1 MAPYIVN
8 CHRSI
13 KNGAA
18 VERSILTKVTADSY
32 GHGKTKEEMSKLVSM
47 FLRLIPECMET
58 KNYDRIEYIKKKK
71 DSPDINVIRAKLQ
84 KLVDHEK
91 QS

>member
-8 CHRSI
+8 CHRSL

-18 VERSILTKVTADSY
+18 VEIDKLTKVTADSF
-32 GHGKTKEEMSKLVSM
+32 GHGKTKEEMSKIVSM
-47 FLRLIPECMET
+47 FLRLVPECMEI
-58 KNYDRIEYIKKKK
+58 KKYDRIEYIKKKK
-71 DSPDINVIRAKLQ
+71 DSPDINVIKAKLQ

-91 QS
+91 QH